1 MLTEATGRASLFT
14 AEEGSALFVFKWRR
28 RRRAAPNAAVAAA
41 AVAAGF
47 ERLLARSLCD
57 DRYLHLGWASLLA
70 GRVTTD
76 DDCSFFALSTAV
88 ILIKPFTSS
97 NNFRYM

>member
-14 AEEGSALFVFKWRR
+14 AEGSALFVFKWRR
-28 RRRAAPNAAVAAA
+28 RRRRRRAAPNAAVAAD
-41 AVAAGF
+41 VAAGF

-76 DDCSFFALSTAV
+76 DDCSFFAL
-88 ILIKPFTSS
+88 
-97 NNFRYM
+97 